1 MAERAR
7 HKVNTIFYTMFHANP
22 GKVQSDFDV
31 SFYKDNVLQVSPSFT
46 IAETA
51 DSGLYTF
58 QFTPATT
65 GYWHADIHS
74 GGGASHDYD
83 ADLDVVNHTVDDLY
97 DLVSG
102 QLGLKEVTITVEDSS
117 DVAVPGMRINV
128 FNGSNTVFLCSGTT
142 NTSGQVVFSLDA
154 GSYKLRLAKYGI
166 ATTSA
171 DLTVTSDATQA
182 VTVDVT
188 ATSVT
193 APTDASVCRLFADF
207 IEMDGTVYEG
217 LKVMVENLYLP
228 TSNMAMVQREKTY
241 TSNSSGHVEFDVVRG
256 AKVRV
261 SFLTTTFVR
270 EITVPDQAS
279 SNLLTLMGAVSDPFV
294 VVT

>member
-7 HKVNTIFYTMFHANP
+7 HKVNTVFYTMFHANA
-22 GKVQSDFDV
+22 GRVQSDFDV
-31 SFYKDNVLQVSPSFT
+31 AFYKNNVLQTSPSFT
-46 IAETA
+46 IVEAA
-51 DSGLYTF
+51 DAGLYKF
-58 QFTPATT
+58 QYTPTST
-65 GYWHADIHS
+65 GYWHVDIHR
-74 GGGASHDYD
+74 GGSHDYD
-83 ADLDVVNHTVDDLY
+83 ADLDVVNHLVDDLY

-117 DVAVPGMRINV
+117 DDAVPDMQINV
-128 FNGSNTVFLCSGTT
+128 FNGDNTVFLCAGTT
-142 NTSGQVVFSLDA
+142 DTDGQVVFSLDA

-166 ATTSA
+166 ATSAA

-207 IEMDGTVYEG
+207 VKLDGTAISG
-217 LKVMVENLYLP
+217 LVVRVENLYEV
-228 TSNMAMVQREKTY
+228 SANMNVIQREVAYST
-241 TSNSSGHVEFDVVRG
+241 NSSGHVEFDAVRG
-256 AKVRV
+256 TKVRV
-261 SFLTTTFVR
+261 SFISTTFVR
-270 EITVPDQAS
+270 EITVPDSAT
-279 SNLLTLMGAVSDPFV
+279 SNLLTLMGAASDPFV